1 MERVLVT
8 GSNGFIGSH
17 LVEYL
22 AGLGLSVLAVDHRP
36 PRFGEPWRRP
46 GVRTLDVDLRTDPL
60 GELVEGRDV
69 VFHLAARPG
78 VRGSW
83 GADFGDYL
91 SANVTA
97 THRLVNACVNG
108 GVPRLVFASS
118 SSVYG
123 EAAGPSSEGD
133 ACRPLSPYG
142 VTKLAAEQLCLAYA
156 RRPGSPLSVVALRYF
171 TVYGPRQRPD
181 MAFSRM
187 LFACYSGVPFR
198 MFGDG
203 TQKRE
208 FTYVGDVVDATV
220 AAAGTAARDEIVNV
234 SGGAS
239 VSLLDALTVAAAVTG
254 RRVPLDVTG
263 ARPGDARATVAD
275 PSHARRLLDH
285 RPRVSLA
292 EGLARQA
299 RWLRGLDQDQL
310 KVFVAEEGR

>member
-1 MERVLVT
+1 MKRVLVT

-17 LVEYL
+17 LVERL

-36 PRFGEPWRRP
+36 PRFGEPRQRS

-60 GELVEGRDV
+60 EGRDV

-78 VRGSW
+78 VRSSW
-83 GADFGDYL
+83 GAGFGEYL

-97 THRLVNACVNG
+97 THRLVNACVHG

-123 EAAGPSSEGD
+123 ETTGLSSEGD
-133 ACRPLSPYG
+133 DCRPLSPYG

-187 LFACYSGVPFR
+187 LFACYSGVPFT

-220 AAAGTAARDEIVNV
+220 AAAGTVAQDEIVNV

-239 VSLLDALTVAAAVTG
+239 VSLLDALTVVAAVAG
-254 RRVPLDVTG
+254 RRVRLDVTG
-263 ARPGDARATVAD
+263 ALPGDARAIVAD

-299 RWLRGLDQDQL
+299 RWLRGLDRDQL